1 MDKLKQ
7 ELEALNK
14 RTKELKQQIRDE
26 VSKKALPDFEKLV
39 GRYFKFRNAY
49 SSEKEWF
56 EYLQVTSI
64 VEDSIRLSHNN
75 EPMCEVT
82 CIKFAKDSYNKISFE
97 MNDTMYNHHIGEEIS
112 EKEFRYKYDE
122 LIKEIFI

>member
-7 ELEALNK
+7 ELKALNK
-14 RTKELKQQIRDE
+14 RRQEIQQQIRDE

-49 SSEKEWF
+49 SSKKEWF
-56 EYLQVTSI
+56 EYLQVTGI
-64 VEDSIRLSHNN
+64 VNDSIGLNYN
-75 EPMCEVT
+75 DEPSCEVN
-82 CIKFAKDSYNKISFE
+82 CIRFAKDSDNKISFE
-97 MNDTMYNHHIGEEIS
+97 MNNTMYHHHIGEEIS
-112 EKEFRYKYDE
+112 EKEFRYKYEE